1 MPSLESNLRVSG
13 VETQQRFGAKLG
25 NSVDTIP
32 GSSASAKSSGSF
44 RMRVGAGRFRD
55 RIDLMAVAAAPSLPG
70 GSASLRRELVVGVAA
85 VVALAAT
92 FVLAPVAGVS
102 LTAVRLES
110 AGRVVVAALP
120 VAVGIYAWRGVP
132 FGRLG
137 SLLVLSGMVW
147 LVVTFAL
154 ADQAVVYS
162 IGRVAAW
169 IGWTALVY
177 LMLAFPEGRLAGR
190 VDRALAAAFALVL
203 AVLWLPTALLVDRYP
218 TPGEWVT
225 CSANCPHNAFILVGH
240 EPGVVA
246 SVVLPLRELLV
257 VLLFLA
263 VVARLVQRIGSA
275 SRIRRRTLT
284 PVLAVSV
291 AGVGLTAF
299 ALVVRRFAPGSPAVT
314 VARWLSAFALPAMA
328 LAFLV
333 GLLRWRLYV
342 GASLRRFAASIGS
355 PAGPGGVRD
364 AFADAFE
371 DPTLAIVYPVA
382 EDRWAAADGRP
393 VDAPVAAAGRSVT
406 DLRDAYGHVVAA
418 LIHDQALEDESAF
431 INVIGSYA
439 SLSLENQRLAADVAN
454 LVREMRATQVRA
466 AASADDTREQI
477 ERDLHDGAQQRL
489 IALRIKL
496 QLAAERTGDTAPD
509 TTEQLNQLGTDVQLA
524 IDELR
529 ALAQGVYPPG
539 LAAFGP
545 AAALKHTAR
554 DAPIHTTVTGVNLGR
569 YRPEIEKAIYF
580 CCLEALQ
587 NTYKHAHTATA
598 AHVTIATRGREL
610 TFEITDDGPGFDVD
624 TVAGGAGLHHMHDRV
639 ASLGG
644 SLTIAAAREHGT
656 RITGAIPLTATSSA
670 RTPSDDTSESARSA
684 HAGN

>member
-1 MPSLESNLRVSG
+1 MRTRGGAS
-13 VETQQRFGAKLG
+13 RFGDP
-25 NSVDTIP
+25 VD
-32 GSSASAKSSGSF
+32 
-44 RMRVGAGRFRD
+44 V
-55 RIDLMAVAAAPSLPG
+55 MAVVAAPSLPG
-70 GSASLRRELVVGVAA
+70 ASASLRRELVVGIAA

-92 FVLAPVAGVS
+92 FVLAPIAGGS
-102 LTAVRLES
+102 LAAVRLES

-137 SLLVLSGMVW
+137 ILLVLSGMFW

-177 LMLAFPEGRLAGR
+177 MMLAFPDGRLVGR
-190 VDRALAAAFALVL
+190 VDRALAATLALVV

-218 TPGEWVT
+218 TPSEWVS
-225 CSANCPHNAFILVGH
+225 CSANCPHNAFMIVGH

-284 PVLAVSV
+284 PVLAVAV

-299 ALVVRRFAPGSPAVT
+299 ALVVRRLAPGSPALT
-314 VARWLSAFALPAMA
+314 VARWLAAFALPAMA

-342 GASLRRFAASIGS
+342 GASLRRFAASVGS
-355 PAGPGGVRD
+355 PARPGGVRD

-393 VDAPVAAAGRSVT
+393 VDAPVVGGGRSVT
-406 DLRDAYGHVVAA
+406 DLHDAEGNVVAA
-418 LIHDQALEDESAF
+418 LVHDQALEDERAF

-454 LVREMRATQVRA
+454 LVREMRDTQARA

-496 QLAAERTGDTAPD
+496 QLAAERSGDTAPD
-509 TTEQLNQLGTDVQLA
+509 TTEQFNQLGTEVQLA
-524 IDELR
+524 IDDLR
-529 ALAQGVYPPG
+529 AFAQGVFPAA
-539 LAAFGP
+539 LAAAGLV
-545 AAALKHTAR
+545 AALKQAVR
-554 DAPIHTTVTGVNLGR
+554 DAPIPTTVTGVNVGR
-569 YRPEIEKAIYF
+569 YRPEVERAIYF

-598 AHVTIATRGREL
+598 AHVRIAAGGREL
-610 TFEITDDGPGFDVD
+610 TFEVHDNGPGFDLG
-624 TVAGGAGLHHMHDRV
+624 TVALGAGLHSMHDRV

-644 SLTIAAAREHGT
+644 SLTIDAGRGT
-656 RITGAIPLTATSSA
+656 RITGAIPLTAKSGKPYQAT
-670 RTPSDDTSESARSA
+670 
-684 HAGN
+684 